1 MTTDFNLY
9 LGKKASEGKITQD
22 TFSGGIKKEQIKSK
36 EMLSIFNA
44 IDDGDGILD
53 KKEAEKLKGLI
64 VASAKDDNLSE
75 AEALEFLNKNNIKNA
90 TAKDLFNFLNTLTEA
105 GKKIYASNEK
115 TADTNNKAEL
125 DANKAKQQEA
135 ASIASDFYGAC
146 AQMKFRALDGEY
158 FKSVLH
164 RITDENASRVIS
176 QYNAQHP
183 EETIVELICNE
194 KTSSSDARKEALT
207 HIINKLADEARSKG
221 VPEADVQK
229 LQDEFMVSMNA
240 EFKKIGIIDPKKM
253 EACLKSLHGLVL
265 GASIEKTDISEEEAR
280 ESVTGAAQE
289 EYTNAKDQYDTARKE
304 EGWLAKSGDTILGW
318 FGCTTSADM
327 DKKLEAYK
335 TDIQRLQNC
344 KTDAEFNK
352 VYEEVF
358 GIPFDSKK
366 VAAYEAAKADYM
378 TAYGAK
384 AGVEKFDE
392 LATKADGLDYEAY
405 RATVAEAIPQFSEEE
420 LDQIVNSLYEQL
432 KESNPDVDKKTA
444 LKYYVDLCK
453 QQQQALYDEVSQGRS
468 LEQMSSEVDAVLQ
481 GAFGTRDIVNDV
493 IKYNQNQ
500 QLTEMAAEMTAE
512 IAATAVLQ
520 VIPGVGQLAAA
531 KLAVSASKWAGKG
544 IKIAKYAKKAESAL
558 NKVNTAM
565 NANKAAKV
573 ASNAG
578 AAFTGTTAVDFSNG
592 KSVKDALKKG
602 LQNAAFAGGGA
613 FATEFAAVLSK
624 TYGLTNEVAKKLAEE
639 ITERTLDVM
648 ASAGISAA
656 LIGEYAST
664 DAFMDIAVG
673 VIMGQLGKKGLKN
686 PAKTGSPEAAGKPS
700 DAGTQK
706 QKESSTQT
714 SASVR
719 QYNPEDIVIPDKT
732 LYYKA
737 PGKNSSIAV
746 DYSYDEKTGRYK
758 IIKNKYTPEQVQS
771 NIEALKAENID
782 GKSNLI
788 YMAEDIDVGK
798 YGINTI
804 DDLKTSSLLTKEEQE
819 LVENLYKKFEDSGN
833 KEFIDENIDVL
844 VGIASASDII
854 NGKLVSKYENLDA
867 GQIEALKNIVEQR
880 NNGELSGEWLS
891 AIAARIQ
898 DPVPYEVFKYIDN
911 PEAFPDVLYRENGFA
926 PITREE
932 GLQMIEQVKFMEEF
946 LESQSVPKDIKVQR
960 IDDYSVLSGIKVGDK
975 TLAEVLEEAVQNGNV
990 DDVLKMLN
998 NAEGLGVTY
1007 TNFIV
1012 TSMSNAKIFSNKSPV
1027 KWEIEV
1033 PEGTKG
1039 AFISAAVPGY
1049 NNYTEAEF
1057 LLQRNS
1063 SLKFK
1068 GVEYKDGAWH
1078 IKAEV
1083 VQGGEPVKSEIAPL
1097 ENEVSTPAKEEVPK
1111 AAEPPKNETVEES
1124 VTVDKAENS
1133 AGDEV
1138 EVLAV
1143 ESGSVYGSKL
1153 SAREVQD
1160 IESLISDRMTKAK
1173 TAEQINEINA
1183 LLAALPDSPNKTK
1196 FREDF
1201 DNLVKTLDPAEVQ
1214 KAAKMHEANFERLKA
1229 ANRSLDVNGINS
1241 LLSQI
1246 ERRPEIAEQLMDIAT
1261 NGKRYDFEMPEII
1274 KIANK
1279 NNIDDLVKICQN
1291 PSLRLHYNS
1300 DGKVVG
1306 NDFSTVLKI
1315 ANSFPD
1321 IKSQVLDVASRSN
1334 RPQHE
1339 IYAIADMM
1347 EAYPDS
1353 VDDIARLTISN
1364 ANIKVGYDINNNP
1377 QYDVYKI
1384 ISLAYRNQ
1392 EYEKDILDYMAVQR
1406 RANNDTTDVCELM
1419 DFHLDT
1425 LKKFPEQRD
1434 VIAALSKDPNLD
1446 AVSIR
1451 YLVQSYRH
1459 DPAKLQD
1466 IIKLSAKKYDEN
1478 TINRMMNSFEKNPNL
1493 RNIYLSDSPEF
1504 TLIDKNPDAA
1514 PVEVIEKRFA
1524 VRDKVEKSAPDELKK
1539 LQTTLGDEYFAK
1551 VKWEDIIPENAS
1563 PEEVKEILSNLNEVS
1578 KFFAR
1583 TSVNERN
1590 YGKNIQW
1597 AHQMNQISEAAA
1609 ERIRSNASFDDVI
1622 QNIAQ
1627 DYRSFD
1633 VSTTLDSNVEVSDRR
1648 KFSGVYRGYNNDGGA
1663 TTPFDQNGSYSEYYD
1678 RFDKMLDD
1686 ADFKGIKRPKPYEDV
1701 ELTNFIYCQRGKCM
1715 YHPRSATVEPAMN
1728 HMRERYNELAPL
1740 FEKVKNGGTLTDAEK
1755 AMANDKIA
1763 EIYYLMAN
1771 VMPWAR
1777 GSNGIS
1783 DIFMRSMYK
1792 SLGIDQ
1798 PALKQGVSLDLEA
1811 FCVPLEEYK
1820 ANWKT
1825 FFEQAA

>member
-1 MTTDFNLY
+1 MSMNFELF
-9 LGKKASEGKITQD
+9 LGKQARSGKVTED
-22 TFSGGIKKEQIKSK
+22 TFTGGIKREQIKNK
-36 EMLSIFNA
+36 EMLSIFSA
-44 IDDGDGILD
+44 IDNGDGILD
-53 KKEAEKLKGLI
+53 KNEAAKLKKMLI
-64 VASAKDDNLSE
+64 EAARDNNLSE
-75 AEALEFLNKNNIKNA
+75 SEAQEFLQKNDIKNA
-90 TAKDLFNFLNTLTEA
+90 AAKDLFKFLNVLTEA
-105 GKKIYASNEK
+105 ANSKASVKTSDSNDSDIEK
-115 TADTNNKAEL
+115 
-125 DANKAKQQEA
+125 NKAKQKEA
-135 ASIASDFYGAC
+135 ASIASDLYGAC
-146 AQMKFRALDGEY
+146 AQKKLRAVDGKY
-158 FKSVLH
+158 FQSVLH

-194 KTSSSDARKEALT
+194 KTSSNSARQEALT
-207 HIINKLADEARSKG
+207 HIINKLADEARAKG

-229 LQDEFMVSMNA
+229 LEDEFLVSMTA
-240 EFKKIGIIDPKKM
+240 EFKKIGVIDPKKM

-265 GASIEKTDISEEEAR
+265 GADIEKSDITAEEAR
-280 ESVTGAAQE
+280 QSVTGAAQD
-289 EYTNAKDQYDTARKE
+289 EYAEAKEQYDTARKE
-304 EGWLAKSGDTILGW
+304 EGWLAKSGDTVLGW

-344 KTDAEFNK
+344 KTDAEFSR

-384 AGVEKFDE
+384 AGIDKFTE
-392 LATKADGLDYEAY
+392 LSSKSEGLDYDAY
-405 RATVAEAIPQFSEEE
+405 RAEVANALPQFSEED
-420 LDQIVNSLYEQL
+420 LDQITDLLYEQL
-432 KESNPDVDKKTA
+432 KAENPNIDKKDV

-453 QQQQALYDEVSQGRS
+453 QQQQALYDEVTQGRS
-468 LEQMSSEVDAVLQ
+468 LEQMSSEVDAVRQ
-481 GAFGTRDIVNDV
+481 GAFGTKDIVNDV

-500 QLTEMAAEMTAE
+500 QITGMAAEMTAE

-520 VIPGVGQLAAA
+520 VIPGVGQLAMA
-531 KLAVSASKWAGKG
+531 KLAASTAKWAAKG
-544 IKIAKYAKKAESAL
+544 VKIAKYAQKAESAL
-558 NKVNTAM
+558 GKVNTAM
-565 NANKAAKV
+565 NSGKAAKI
-573 ASNAG
+573 ASNIG
-578 AAFTGTTAVDFSNG
+578 AAFTGTAAVDFSNG
-592 KSVKDALKKG
+592 KSVKEALKKG

-613 FATEFAAVLSK
+613 FASELAPVLAK
-624 TYGLTNEVAKKLAEE
+624 TYGLSNKVAQELAEE

-656 LIGEYAST
+656 LIGEYTST

-673 VIMGQLGKKGLKN
+673 VIMGQMGKKGLKN

-782 GKSNLI
+782 GRSNLI

-867 GQIEALKNIVEQR
+867 GQIEALKSIVEQR

-1007 TNFIV
+1007 TNFIG

-1111 AAEPPKNETVEES
+1111 AAEPSKNETVEES

-1291 PSLRLHYNS
+1291 PSLRLHYS
-1300 DGKVVG
+1300 PDGKVVG
-1306 NDFSTVLKI
+1306 NDFATVLKI

-1321 IKSQVLDVASRSN
+1321 IKNQVLDVASKSN

-1339 IYAIADMM
+1339 IYAIAELMDS
-1347 EAYPDS
+1347 YPDS

-1364 ANIKVGYDINNNP
+1364 ANIKVGYDANNQP
-1377 QYDVYKI
+1377 RYDVHKI
-1384 ISLAYRNQ
+1384 LNLTYANQ
-1392 EYEKDILDYMAVQR
+1392 EYEKEILDYMSVQR
-1406 RANNDTTDVCELM
+1406 RAANDTTDACEYLQ
-1419 DFHLDT
+1419 FHLDT
-1425 LKKFPEQRD
+1425 LKKFPEHREA
-1434 VIAALSKDPNLD
+1434 ISALSKDPNLD

-1451 YLVQSYRH
+1451 TLLTSYA
-1459 DPAKLQD
+1459 DEPAKFQD
-1466 IIKLSAKKYDEN
+1466 AIKLAGKNYDEA
-1478 TINRMMNSFEKNPNL
+1478 TINRMLKSFDKNPNL
-1493 RNIYLSDSPEF
+1493 RKIYLADSPEF

-1514 PVEVIEKRFA
+1514 PVEVREKRLA
-1524 VRDKVEKSAPDELKK
+1524 VKDKVENIAPDELKELK
-1539 LQTTLGDEYFAK
+1539 TTLGDEYFNK

-1563 PEEVKEILSNLNEVS
+1563 PEEIKDILSDINDAS

-1597 AHQMNQISEAAA
+1597 AYQMKQISDAAT
-1609 ERIRSNASFDDVI
+1609 ERIQSNASFDEVI
-1622 QNIAQ
+1622 QNIAA
-1627 DYRSFD
+1627 DYRSYD
-1633 VSTTLDSNVEVSDRR
+1633 ISTTLDSNNGISDRR
-1648 KFSGVYRGYNNDGGA
+1648 QYSGVYRGDRENGSYA
-1663 TTPFDQNGSYSEYYD
+1663 TTPFDKNSNYSEYYD
-1678 RFDKMLDD
+1678 RFDKMLAETEKSGKQRKSPYNDVKLT
-1686 ADFKGIKRPKPYEDV
+1686 DFI
-1701 ELTNFIYCQRGKCM
+1701 NCSRGKCM
-1715 YHPRSATVEPAMN
+1715 LHPMSGTVEPAMN
-1728 HMRERYNELAPL
+1728 HMRERYNELMPL
-1740 FEKVKNGGTLTDAEK
+1740 FEKVKNGGTLSRFEK
-1755 AMANDKIA
+1755 ARAHDKIA

-1771 VMPWAR
+1771 VMPWDR

-1792 SLGIDQ
+1792 SLGMDP
-1798 PALKQGVSLDLEA
+1798 PALKKGVSLDLEA
-1811 FCVPLEEYK
+1811 FCMPLNKYK
-1820 ANWKT
+1820 AQWKN
-1825 FFEQAA
+1825 FFEQ

>member
-64 VASAKDDNLSE
+64 VAAAKDDNLSE

-656 LIGEYAST
+656 LIGEYTST

-686 PAKTGSPEAAGKPS
+686 PAKTGSPEASGKS
-700 DAGTQK
+700 ADV
-706 QKESSTQT
+706 STSEAKSGAEQT
-714 SASVR
+714 PKVDNTTKTEVR
-719 QYNPEDIVIPDKT
+719 QP
-732 LYYKA
+732 
-737 PGKNSSIAV
+737 
-746 DYSYDEKTGRYK
+746 
-758 IIKNKYTPEQVQS
+758 
-771 NIEALKAENID
+771 
-782 GKSNLI
+782 
-788 YMAEDIDVGK
+788 
-798 YGINTI
+798 
-804 DDLKTSSLLTKEEQE
+804 
-819 LVENLYKKFEDSGN
+819 
-833 KEFIDENIDVL
+833 
-844 VGIASASDII
+844 
-854 NGKLVSKYENLDA
+854 
-867 GQIEALKNIVEQR
+867 
-880 NNGELSGEWLS
+880 
-891 AIAARIQ
+891 
-898 DPVPYEVFKYIDN
+898 
-911 PEAFPDVLYRENGFA
+911 
-926 PITREE
+926 
-932 GLQMIEQVKFMEEF
+932 
-946 LESQSVPKDIKVQR
+946 
-960 IDDYSVLSGIKVGDK
+960 
-975 TLAEVLEEAVQNGNV
+975 
-990 DDVLKMLN
+990 
-998 NAEGLGVTY
+998 
-1007 TNFIV
+1007 
-1012 TSMSNAKIFSNKSPV
+1012 
-1027 KWEIEV
+1027 
-1033 PEGTKG
+1033 
-1039 AFISAAVPGY
+1039 
-1049 NNYTEAEF
+1049 
-1057 LLQRNS
+1057 
-1063 SLKFK
+1063 
-1068 GVEYKDGAWH
+1068 
-1078 IKAEV
+1078 
-1083 VQGGEPVKSEIAPL
+1083 

-1321 IKSQVLDVASRSN
+1321 IKSQVLDVASKSN

-1425 LKKFPEQRD
+1425 LKTFPEQRD

-1524 VRDKVEKSAPDELKK
+1524 VRDKVEKSAPEELKK

-1715 YHPRSATVEPAMN
+1715 YHPKSATVEPAMN